1 MFAYIDEAGHTGSNL
16 FDSVQPIFYYGLLSC
31 KVDFDFVY
39 GDRMRR
45 LAASLGS
52 TSLHG
57 NELGADKV
65 ETILP
70 EIQKILRV
78 SDGRFDLSKVNKIDL
93 AVTKLFDTVFDPGE
107 NVAVPWQAY
116 NMVAFR
122 NVLLLKLARVLD
134 EALLKTFW
142 GSLLDRKETRSRAS
156 LVATLEEIKNRLSA
170 IPDARS
176 REILSGGLSW
186 AIDNP
191 EVLEYHSSSPAYL
204 KWHMP
209 NAVSFPDMLRAIHT
223 KSKQWRRPVRLIKVD
238 QQSQFNATQRA
249 LHEIHRN
256 AAPGKGAFPI
266 GIDPVELRL
275 VPESRLVTCA
285 SKDSPGIQL
294 VDLLLWIVRQIDKGQ
309 PPGPE
314 SIELFRKIGHRTK
327 VFDLSLLHIS
337 QWTEAAWKK
346 INSADM
352 SDEQLKKGS
361 ELLALSEQRRRAAM
375 SAYIAAKSATAPA
388 ADQGGA

>member
-1 MFAYIDEAGHTGSNL
+1 MFAYIDEAGHTGPNL
-16 FDSVQPIFYYGLLSC
+16 FDSAQPMFYYGVISC
-31 KVDFDFVY
+31 KVDFDLVY

-45 LAASLGS
+45 LAASVGA

-57 NELGADKV
+57 NELGPEKI
-65 ETILP
+65 EGILA
-70 EIQKILRV
+70 EVQQILRV
-78 SDGRFDLSKVNKIDL
+78 SDSRFDLSKVNKIDL

-122 NVLLLKLARVLD
+122 NVLLLKLAHVLD
-134 EALLKTFW
+134 ETVLKAFW
-142 GSLLDRKETRSRAS
+142 GSLLDRKEANSRTK
-156 LVATLEEIKNRLSA
+156 LVATLQEIKNRLPA

-176 REILSGGLSW
+176 REILSDGLCW
-186 AIDNP
+186 AIANP
-191 EVLEYHSSSPAYL
+191 EVLEYHSPSPAHL

-209 NAVSFPDMLRAIHT
+209 NAVAFPDMLRAIHT

-294 VDLLLWIVRQIDKGQ
+294 VDLLLWVVRQIDKGQ
-309 PPGPE
+309 APGPA
-314 SIELFRKIGHRTK
+314 SVELFQQIGHRTR
-327 VFDLSLLHIS
+327 VFELSLRNIS
-337 QWTEAAWKK
+337 KWTEAAWEK
-346 INSADM
+346 INAAEM
-352 SDEQLKKGS
+352 TDEQL
-361 ELLALSEQRRRAAM
+361 LTRHDNA
-375 SAYIAAKSATAPA
+375 
-388 ADQGGA
+388 